1 MGLERKRERTIST
14 YTQQLKKVLDDLLPE
29 GPNEATLRHR
39 VEPVLAEF
47 CAEVEVSQAIH
58 DEYMVAR
65 GKIADAVFDRLVMEF
80 KRPGILSSLQ
90 TRAKAIEQLKEYV
103 EGLAK
108 KERRKRLAGVVS
120 TERSSCLCDFA
131 PAT

>member
-47 CAEVEVSQAIH
+47 CAEVEVS
-58 DEYMVAR
+58 
-65 GKIADAVFDRLVMEF
+65 
-80 KRPGILSSLQ
+80 
-90 TRAKAIEQLKEYV
+90 
-103 EGLAK
+103 
-108 KERRKRLAGVVS
+108 
-120 TERSSCLCDFA
+120 
-131 PAT
+131 